1 MGLTYAAP
9 VWRSSGPATAP
20 LRMEGGEQRYFGAD
34 RTMPLAA
41 LRKNSACGL
50 NAGCRMLKVR
60 KNTPMLPSSIEQAVR
75 ALRSTVRPSIAASP
89 GLCAIREYVVSGDES
104 SIKMMV

>member
-20 LRMEGGEQRYFGAD
+20 LRMEGGELRYFGAD

-50 NAGCRMLKVR
+50 NAGCRTLMQR
-60 KNTPMLPSSIEQAVR
+60 KNTPTLPSNVEHADNAI
-75 ALRSTVRPSIAASP
+75 RSTITPSIAASP
-89 GLCAIREYVVSGDES
+89 EHSAIGEIRHQRGP
-104 SIKMMV
+104 KFH